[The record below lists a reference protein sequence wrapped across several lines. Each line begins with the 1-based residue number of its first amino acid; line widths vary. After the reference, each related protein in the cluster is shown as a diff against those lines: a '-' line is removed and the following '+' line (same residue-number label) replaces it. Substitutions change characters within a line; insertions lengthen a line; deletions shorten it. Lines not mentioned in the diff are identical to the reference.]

1 MCAGIAPVFYTSK
14 MGADGQL
21 NVKSIAGEINWG
33 EALDLIKYEGFYM
46 FGGKNERGETL
57 NTLHVIDVKEN
68 SHSGLAEFSIFKPKM
83 KGRPPP
89 ARHSHS
95 VDYVPRLGIVVI
107 YGGRD
112 DSNAA
117 APILSDLWIIT
128 LHNMEYREV
137 QIGGH
142 VLPIPRCSHASYV
155 NGTQLII
162 SGGLGE
168 GFKYLKDIQKIELDQ
183 SLVNKE
189 NPILNRF
196 GAHILGAQQDIKA
209 MHKQELI

>member
-1 MCAGIAPVFYTSK
+1 MCAALAPVFYLSK
-14 MGADGQL
+14 MGSDGQL
-21 NVKSIAGEINWG
+21 NLKSIAGEINWG

-57 NTLHVIDVKEN
+57 DSLYVISVKE
-68 SHSGLAEFSIFKPKM
+68 SAQGGMAEFSIFKPKM
-83 KGRPPP
+83 KGKVPP
-89 ARHSHS
+89 ARHSHT

-117 APILSDLWIIT
+117 APILSDIWIIT

-162 SGGLGE
+162 AGGLGE

-189 NPILNRF
+189 NPILNK
-196 GAHILGAQQDIKA
+196 LG
-209 MHKQELI
+209 ERLIEHQAEVIAVHT

>member
-1 MCAGIAPVFYTSK
+1 MCAALAPVFYLSK
-14 MGADGQL
+14 MGSEGQL
-21 NVKSIAGEINWG
+21 NLKSIAGEINWG

-46 FGGKNERGETL
+46 FGGKNEHGETL
-57 NTLHVIDVKEN
+57 DSLYVIDVKEN
-68 SHSGLAEFSIFKPKM
+68 RQNGHVEFSIFKPKM
-83 KGRPPP
+83 KGKVPP
-89 ARHSHS
+89 ARHGHTL
-95 VDYVPRLGIVVI
+95 DYVPRLGIVVI

-117 APILSDLWIIT
+117 APILSDIWIIT

-137 QIGGH
+137 QVGGH
-142 VLPIPRCSHASYV
+142 VLPIPRCSHASYI

-189 NPILNRF
+189 NPILNR
-196 GAHILGAQQDIKA
+196 LGGHVLEHQEEIKA
-209 MHKQELI
+209 AQK